1 MNAEYRGEN
10 TEYRKKHTHHGFG
23 RVYLAGIGASMKSA
37 AAYRVN
43 FLLMNLF
50 DLVWAVAAPLVTI
63 LIYGSGA
70 SFPGWTFWEVM
81 LMQGLFEL
89 SSALCAVF
97 VENIVWSTMNH
108 VREGSLETVLLKP
121 MPPILYMVSTSF
133 RLDSFGGLL
142 GGLVLTLIAAG
153 NCEIM
158 AISLPLCILI
168 FAAGFAVNS
177 AASLISAAASFKWV
191 ANSRL
196 SEIRMSFENFGIYP
210 VKIFPSALRFAVT
223 FILPYA
229 AMGCFP
235 AEILL
240 GRFDYINIL
249 LIIPAA
255 LFLMFAIWFY
265 NHMIRLYEGVGG

>member
-1 MNAEYRGEN
+1 MKNNIRI
-10 TEYRKKHTHHGFG
+10 
-23 RVYLAGIGASMKSA
+23 YLAGILTSIKSA
-37 AAYRVN
+37 AAYRAN

-50 DLVWAVAAPLVTI
+50 DLIWAVAAPLVTI

-70 SFPGWTFWEVM
+70 TFPGWTFWEVM

-97 VENIVWSTMNH
+97 VENTVWSTMNH

-121 MPPILYMVSTSF
+121 MPPILYMLATSF
-133 RLDSFGGLL
+133 RFDSFGGLL
-142 GGLVLTLIAAG
+142 GGLALTIIAAN
-153 NCEIM
+153 NCVILP
-158 AISLPLCILI
+158 AQVPLCILI
-168 FAAGFAVNS
+168 FLAGIAVNGG
-177 AASLISAAASFKWV
+177 AALISAAASFKWV

-210 VKIFPSALRFAVT
+210 VNIFPSGLRFAVT
-223 FILPYA
+223 FVLPFA

-235 AEILL
+235 AEVLL
-240 GRFDYINIL
+240 GRFNFTNIL

-255 LFLMFAIWFY
+255 LFLTFAVWLY

>member
-1 MNAEYRGEN
+1 MKTEYRGES
-10 TEYRKKHTHHGFG
+10 TEYRKKRHSFG
-23 RVYLAGIGASMKSA
+23 RVYLAGIAASMKSA
-37 AAYRVN
+37 AAYRAN

-70 SFPGWTFWEVM
+70 SFSGWTFWEVM

-97 VENIVWSTMNH
+97 VENVVWSTMNH

-121 MPPILYMVSTSF
+121 LPPIFYMISTSF
-133 RLDSFGGLL
+133 RFDSFGGLL
-142 GGLVLTLIAAG
+142 GGLALTIIAAS
-153 NCEIM
+153 NCEVFLLR
-158 AISLPLCILI
+158 LPLCILI
-168 FAAGFAVNS
+168 FLAGFAVNS
-177 AASLISAAASFKWV
+177 AAALISAAASFKWV

-210 VKIFPSALRFAVT
+210 VKIFPSGIRFAVT
-223 FILPYA
+223 FILPFA

-240 GRFDYINIL
+240 GRFDFINIL
-249 LIIPAA
+249 LIFPAA
-255 LFLMFAIWFY
+255 IFLIFAIWLY
-265 NHMIRLYEGVGG
+265 NHMIKLYEGVGG